1 MFTVGD
7 VVIVNDALSHY
18 RAELQI
24 ILKPIPNT
32 GDRNLAG
39 HLDEDEMKLVS
50 MIAYENIFGFIQ

>member
-1 MFTVGD
+1 M
-7 VVIVNDALSHY
+7 NDALSHY